1 MTDHRR
7 VLWTKLLKHK
17 KPTAFSVQAHPF
29 RGIVLGVDPSLRGT
43 GFFLLKVLDAHS
55 MERLDSLT
63 LTLSPKES
71 FVACL
76 GKIFSTTEQWLEK
89 IPVQAVAIERTIYV
103 QNSRTAHILGS
114 ARGACLAAVALR
126 SLPVMEFSP
135 ARIKKAA
142 TGNGQATKEQVAHMV
157 KQILHLPQPLPP
169 DESDAAAAALCYV
182 FSLKSLKGPTVS

>member
-1 MTDHRR
+1 MNI
-7 VLWTKLLKHK
+7 L
-17 KPTAFSVQAHPF
+17 
-29 RGIVLGVDPSLRGT
+29 GIDPSLRGT
-43 GFFLLKVLDAHS
+43 GYFLLKV
-55 MERLDSLT
+55 MGERMRRIDSLT
-63 LTLSPKES
+63 LSVPKKES

-76 GKIFSTTEQWLEK
+76 GKIYSTTEQWLEK
-89 IPVQAVAIERTIYV
+89 VPVQAVAIERTVYV

-157 KQILHLPQPLPP
+157 AQILHLPQPLPP

-182 FSLKSLKGPTVS
+182 LYSLKKYFYNF